1 MPRETA
7 IIIVVKM
14 VKRLFFKTSELWF
27 HLKRLLHHCF
37 TIASRDRICRSF
49 TIVTIVSQPFHA
61 GDFPAASLQP
71 FAKPEGTE
79 ISLLETKKAVPSFD
93 GTARRIAGN
102 NLN

>member
-1 MPRETA
+1 MPREAA
-7 IIIVVKM
+7 IIIV

-27 HLKRLLHHCF
+27 HLKRLLHYR
-37 TIASRDRICRSF
+37 SRDRICRSF